1 MLCVSV
7 KIITQIRATYA
18 CLVYYLLHKT
28 RNRNQAGHVYYEAG
42 CVVYVYIVF
51 ISFNNVYKQ
60 QKYACMCR
68 LNPHDGKEFP
78 HNTSTGIVDR
88 VPVLDLLLS

>member
-1 MLCVSV
+1 MHVLF
-7 KIITQIRATYA
+7 IIYCTKLEIEI
-18 CLVYYLLHKT
+18 K
-28 RNRNQAGHVYYEAG
+28 QAMFIMRQAVLSM
-42 CVVYVYIVF
+42 YIVF

-88 VPVLDLLLS
+88 VPVLGLLLS